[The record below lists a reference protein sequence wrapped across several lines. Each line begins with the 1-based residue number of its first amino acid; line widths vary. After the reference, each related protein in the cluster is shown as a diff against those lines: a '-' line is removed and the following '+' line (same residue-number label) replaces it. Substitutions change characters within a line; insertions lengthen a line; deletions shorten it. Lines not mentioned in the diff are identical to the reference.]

1 MADNYNDIKVS
12 SVDAFL
18 DQYSPRLNKVLEDNK
33 GVSFSRFEILLPI
46 ILDNYKALIQE
57 NSDAKLQSNPHRRNV
72 SKVIEQWLKNNGFV
86 VDGKVTDKEITQQD
100 MLNFAPYYCFVLYDN
115 KLISKSSGEVG
126 EDYTKYREINP
137 SFFYKEREILGLK
150 SDDEESVKYNF
161 SSMISDLAKNGTI
174 YPDNTDKLLRNLSV
188 TDFNKADKTILGVD
202 SKGAS
207 SYFEDFITKE
217 ITKSWNNLINK
228 PSVVE
233 FLKSIP
239 EFSNQDWVIGNKDAN
254 RFYNK
259 LKEAYTNNTIL
270 QKNEQIKN
278 IIERCNPDS
287 LLFLLQKIETTA
299 TKQYNPGYAMKPSED
314 SQIESVFAGELD
326 RLRKVIKK
334 LYTVSTVLD
343 IGVPSSLLERIY
355 DYELNRFIIPKN
367 LEPIDPEVYK
377 FLLQKEDINVT
388 LDSMKQT
395 INSLSDTQLNSMHA
409 ALTND
414 NTIKYLQGWFASAL
428 TQKVLADDYKLDIT
442 NKEHSFI
449 KNYKSDLQL
458 FKQTIEDYKGYI
470 ETYKTILKSI
480 LSGKFVFD
488 SFDLKYGSKA
498 SKTDLGE
505 RTYAMIFK
513 DKLKDLALFSKKNK
527 YDINTINYNDVVNS
541 NFVGKFVLDGN
552 SLLSQ
557 LVKITDQNFSDLLL
571 RVKDFKIDESIKKAD
586 VLSIYKDSQEK
597 AGRLLKDLV
606 AYVGDVLRDKLN
618 APKTTIPNADLFV
631 NRFRP
636 QTLNQSKASKLESF
650 LKSINVFQ
658 RHAASQFTE
667 NDLTEFFNTLYNRND
682 DLLSSVLS
690 KSKQTLLSDI
700 QNIEKTALNIIKFL
714 NLNSIKGD
722 NLKVNMD
729 SCLNQILNLSKD
741 SFYFSILNKN
751 IDLEFL
757 QENKIEV
764 MSAIYN
770 ILNSKNINYD
780 TILNEILGFNK
791 DLLNNPNLKSMA
803 QTPLE
808 KRFVGFLV
816 KNNISNFDANNIINT
831 IQTLKK
837 TDPNSVKDFDINF
850 NYIISFVAKVLFTS
864 YVNSSKDNDST
875 SFQNYLAN
883 QQFNLLLDV
892 CNTLSVNKTAFTDLI
907 VSGIQ
912 NISDKDYLLNAQNK
926 FNDLINQSSYKFVP
940 ENVVKMISNYKVLS
954 TIRAFLFSHISNDS
968 MLKRLLE
975 GCTDWDFSDELINKI
990 LSFSKIYNISGDLID
1005 GDIKNLK
1012 SNMTMPF
1019 EYKYATDSSFESKC
1033 SKIMNKLKNLNA
1045 YSINRNVLAFLKL
1058 LKVIRFEFGS
1068 MLKTSKYIVN
1078 TVTPK
1083 LENKFQI
1090 RKVVEPLSSNIENVE
1105 TLVESIDELATKAI
1119 VELKPKVKDIVSNWV
1134 KNNSDI
1140 SKFIKISYVFDR
1152 HKRGLFTKEFNV
1164 LPIDVEID
1172 TEAVQ
1177 KEVQSDPTK
1186 VDISILDR
1194 ELQKMRFLISQHI
1207 YNSII
1212 QSDLDS
1218 SILSGLDELLTRT
1231 DTLIEKLTGKINQEF
1246 KGSFITIPYIQDKV
1260 ATLETNLTNQI
1271 ILMCTE
1277 TQKCF
1282 DLVQILTD
1290 KVSNIWTSTE
1300 KLANQY
1306 NIEI

>member
-12 SVDAFL
+12 PVDAFL

-33 GVSFSRFEILLPI
+33 GVSFSRFEILLPV
-46 ILDNYKALIQE
+46 ILDNYKDLVQDNQI
-57 NSDAKLQSNPHRRNV
+57 DKLQSNPHRRNA

-100 MLNFAPYYCFVLYDN
+100 MLNFAPYYCSVLYDN
-115 KLISKSSGEVG
+115 KLISKSSGEVS
-126 EDYTKYREINP
+126 EDYTNYREINP
-137 SFFYKEREILGLK
+137 SFFYKEHELLGLK
-150 SDDEESVKYNF
+150 SDDEEPVKYDF
-161 SSMISDLAKNGTI
+161 SSMISNLAQNGTI
-174 YPDNTDKLLRNLSV
+174 YPDNMDKLLRNLSV
-188 TDFNKADKTILGVD
+188 TDFNKADKTILGIN

-207 SYFEDFITKE
+207 VYLGDFITNE

-314 SQIESVFAGELD
+314 PQIESVFAGELD

-334 LYTVSTVLD
+334 LYTISTVLD

-355 DYELNRFIIPKN
+355 DYQLNRYIIPKN

-414 NTIKYLQGWFASAL
+414 STIKYLQDWFATAL
-428 TQKVLADDYKLDIT
+428 TQKVLVDDYKLDIT

-458 FKQTIEDYKGYI
+458 FQQIIEDYKGYI
-470 ETYKTILKSI
+470 KTYKTILKSI

-488 SFDLKYGSKA
+488 SFDLRQDSNA

-505 RTYAMIFK
+505 RTYTMIFK

-541 NFVGKFVLDGN
+541 NFVGKFVLDVN

-571 RVKDFKIDESIKKAD
+571 RVKDFKIDEAIKKAD

-597 AGRLLKDLV
+597 AGHLLKDLV
-606 AYVGDVLRDKLN
+606 AYVGDALRDRLN

-631 NRFRP
+631 NRFRN
-636 QTLNQSKASKLESF
+636 QKLNQSKASKLESF

-667 NDLTEFFNTLYNRND
+667 NDLTEFFNTLYNGNN

-714 NLNSIKGD
+714 NLNSVKGD
-722 NLKVNMD
+722 DLKVNID

-757 QENKIEV
+757 QENKVEV

-808 KRFVGFLV
+808 KSFVDFLV
-816 KNNISNFDANNIINT
+816 KNNISDFDANNIINT

-837 TDPNSVKDFDINF
+837 IDPNSVKDFDINF

-875 SFQNYLAN
+875 SFQNYLTN

-968 MLKRLLE
+968 MLKSLLE

-1005 GDIKNLK
+1005 GDIKTLK

-1019 EYKYATDSSFESKC
+1019 EYKYATDASFESKC

-1058 LKVIRFEFGS
+1058 LKVIRFEFDS
-1068 MLKTSKYIVN
+1068 MLKTSKSIVN
-1078 TVTPK
+1078 TVTSK
-1083 LENKFQI
+1083 LDNKAQI
-1090 RKVVEPLSSNIENVE
+1090 QEVVQPLSSNIAEVE
-1105 TLVESIDELATKAI
+1105 TLIKSIDELATKAI
-1119 VELKPKVKDIVSNWV
+1119 VELKPKVEEIVSNWV

-1231 DTLIEKLTGKINQEF
+1231 DTLIEKLTGKINQKF

-1277 TQKCF
+1277 TEKCF
-1282 DLVQILTD
+1282 NSVQSLTD
-1290 KVSNIWTSTE
+1290 KVSKIWTSTE